1 MTLGRTLVGKTAVV
15 VGASGGIGGAI
26 AKELAKRGARL
37 VLSGRNTDRLE
48 QLCAQ
53 LTGGNHAVV
62 QCDIRSAP
70 SIDAL
75 ARTSKDISS
84 TQGSGGVSVLVNAA
98 GISRDSL
105 AVRLNDVEETLGTNL
120 VGAMHL
126 CKAFVPQMMRGARGS
141 GGGGGSIINVSS
153 VIGLHGNAGQSV
165 YAASKA
171 GLVGFT
177 KSLAKEVASRGV
189 CANVVAPGFIATE
202 MTGAVVENRVTRQLV
217 DRIPLKSPGSVDDV
231 AHAVAFLAESK
242 YITGQVRLK
251 KWRILLCFERKRVD
265 G

>member
-1 MTLGRTLVGKTAVV
+1 MALGRTLAGKTAVV

-26 AKELAKRGARL
+26 AKELAARGARL

-53 LTGGNHAVV
+53 LIGGKHVV
-62 QCDIRSAP
+62 VRCDIRSVP
-70 SIDAL
+70 SIEAL
-75 ARTSKDISS
+75 ARTCKEISS
-84 TQGSGGVSVLVNAA
+84 AQEGDGGKGVSVLVNAA

-105 AVRLNDVEETLGTNL
+105 AVRLTGVEETLGTNL
-120 VGAMHL
+120 VGAMHV
-126 CKAFVPQMMRGARGS
+126 CRAFVPQMMRGARG
-141 GGGGGSIINVSS
+141 GGSIVNVSS

-202 MTGAVVENRVTRQLV
+202 MTGAVLENRVTRQLV
-217 DRIPLKSPGSVDDV
+217 DRIPLQSPGSVDDV

-242 YITGQVRLK
+242 YITGQVR
-251 KWRILLCFERKRVD
+251 
-265 G
+265 